1 MSEFIK
7 LKTSMSY
14 YGLMYARIEEMMSDP
29 WELGCKGIIRK
40 ERLEEALSAI
50 RNGTF
55 TRANPRKLYFTEN
68 KVYLTDILKVAE
80 SKILETWSYEEGV
93 PKEEINMLFGGSGA
107 NAEIVLP
114 FEDRQRLPTPDKI
127 DEGSTGLFEGS
138 SKAPRGIPV
147 VELKIKKVRGELSI
161 EIIDAEQPAKEEE
174 LSPREKAL
182 ANYIIEEIIKRMK
195 AA

>member
-29 WELGCKGIIRK
+29 WELGCKGIIRAD
-40 ERLEEALSAI
+40 RLEEALSAI
-50 RNGTF
+50 RSGTF

-68 KVYLTDILKVAE
+68 KVYLTDIIKVAE
-80 SKILETWSYEEGV
+80 SKILETWTYEEGV
-93 PKEEINMLFGGSGA
+93 PKEEISKSLGKHGA

-114 FEDRQRLPTPDKI
+114 FEERQKLPTPDKVE
-127 DEGSTGLFEGS
+127 EGSTGLLEGS

-147 VELKIKKVRGELSI
+147 VDLNIKKIQGNLSVEVFNGE
-161 EIIDAEQPAKEEE
+161 EPAKEEE

-182 ANYIIEEIIKRMK
+182 ANYIIEEITKRLAK
-195 AA
+195 